1 MGRQRDSKLVG
12 TIGNLIFYN
21 HRGDYRMRTKPDYVK
36 RTAATVR
43 SGLNFGKAS
52 KISLQIRKLVAH
64 IKPQNSDEPLSSRLT
79 GAVNKFIG
87 WKEKQ
92 DPAVLSRQNELPFIQ
107 GFQFNSQSD
116 LASIS
121 AIQVSLNS
129 TEPGKIEIHFK
140 PFVPSEALHAP
151 FNTNHILFKM
161 VLTETDLG
169 DVETRKLGEAEI
181 KIPYND
187 EMFQPQVISI
197 PAISKSGRIVLLIM
211 AVQYMVNRK
220 DKVEMLIDLKKQPCG
235 VVWSGLI

>member
-1 MGRQRDSKLVG
+1 MEKPVKSACRYE
-12 TIGNLIFYN
+12 NLI
-21 HRGDYRMRTKPDYVK
+21 
-36 RTAATVR
+36 
-43 SGLNFGKAS
+43 
-52 KISLQIRKLVAH
+52 AH
-64 IKPQNSDEPLSSRLT
+64 IKPQNSDEPLSSRFT
-79 GAVNKFIG
+79 GAVNKFIS

-129 TEPGKIEIHFK
+129 TEPGKMEIHFK

-169 DVETRKLGEAEI
+169 DVETGKLGEAEI

-187 EMFQPQVISI
+187 RNIS
-197 PAISKSGRIVLLIM
+197 ASGNINSRHIKI
-211 AVQYMVNRK
+211 R
-220 DKVEMLIDLKKQPCG
+220 
-235 VVWSGLI
+235 